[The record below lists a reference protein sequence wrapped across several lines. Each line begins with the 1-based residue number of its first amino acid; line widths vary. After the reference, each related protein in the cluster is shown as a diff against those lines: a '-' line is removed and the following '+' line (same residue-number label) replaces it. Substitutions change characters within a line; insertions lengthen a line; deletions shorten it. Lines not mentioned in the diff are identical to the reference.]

1 MKSNSSIKPIS
12 KFIAFVTAFTSI
24 AASSGLTAFAA
35 EEAAPAFTEKE
46 LTALVNSIENVEA
59 IDCRYYSDMPNV
71 PYMKLSEYYTLW
83 TGQELA
89 IANKNDGTYEVTV
102 PAGVKGTY
110 DVENDVVSTDDAN
123 YFFMPENQISEEDPY
138 ANLYVRAV
146 EGENAETA
154 AIEIDFGKYDID
166 LIGDGEELW
175 VPIPTLCDIYTTNLT
190 APFFMEDTLIFG
202 GFILSDF
209 SLITLSMTP
218 DHAAGLLNQYANGRS
233 ADLAEYNYNELC
245 FVFDRNY
252 GYPGRPFYTDLIK
265 EKGLDG
271 FLSEAN
277 DTTRTIKELLLSTD
291 YNEYLCG
298 FKMLNYYLWD
308 GGHTQFM
315 AIPALMDKDSA
326 AKVMEI
332 EMKSGC
338 TYENAYDYISE
349 TQSKQASADAI
360 MAARQA
366 VMSDVDVFEILPSGS
381 IYVVEGDTAIF
392 NFDEFTTDFDAWA
405 SYYNKNGEMPKE
417 VISDFYNCL
426 MAANENPVIENF
438 LIDVSTN
445 GGGVAV
451 VLEYIMGLVADVDT
465 FNYRDNLNDVTASE
479 NYVVDKNLDKV
490 IDSKDE
496 EFKTDLRFGVIT
508 SSNSYS
514 CGNLLPA
521 MARENNIMI
530 IGEQSGGGACAVNY
544 RISADGHT
552 YSLST
557 GICFTDANY
566 VSVDAGVKPDYETF
580 KVNEDGTKDFSETY
594 NFEKISKYFDEFYS
608 AASELKKGDVNG
620 DGAIDSSDASLTLA
634 EYSLIQTGAITTLT
648 DAQKKAADVNNDGS
662 IDSADASEILAFY
675 AHLSTGGTID
685 NINEWRAAESAKND

>member
-1 MKSNSSIKPIS
+1 MKNNLNIKPFS
-12 KFIAFVTAFTSI
+12 KFVAFVTAFTSI
-24 AASSGLTAFAA
+24 AASSGLTAFATEDA
-35 EEAAPAFTEKE
+35 KPTFTEGT
-46 LTALVNSIENVEA
+46 LTALVNSIENVA
-59 IDCRYYSDMPNV
+59 SVDCRYYSNMPNV

-89 IANKNDGTYEVTV
+89 IANNNDGTYEVTV

-110 DVENDVVSTDDAN
+110 DVENDVVSTEDSS
-123 YFFMPENQISEEDPY
+123 YFFIPENQISEDDPY
-138 ANLYVRAV
+138 ANLYIRVA
-146 EGENAETA
+146 EGENAETEA
-154 AIEIDFGKYDID
+154 TAIELDFGKYDID

-202 GFILSDF
+202 GNILSDF
-209 SLITLSMTP
+209 SLTTLSMTP
-218 DHAAGLLNQYANGRS
+218 EHAAGLLNQYANGRS
-233 ADLAEYNYNELC
+233 SDLAEYNYNELC
-245 FVFDRNY
+245 FVFDLNY

-298 FKMLNYYLWD
+298 FNMLNYYLWD
-308 GGHTQFM
+308 GGHTQFV
-315 AIPALMDKDSA
+315 ALPALMDEASA

-332 EMKSGC
+332 EMKAGC

-349 TQSKQASADAI
+349 SQSKQASAEAI

-381 IYVVEGDTAIF
+381 IYVVEGDTALF
-392 NFDEFTTDFDAWA
+392 NFDQFITDFDAWT
-405 SYYNKNGEMPKE
+405 SYYYENGEMPKE

-426 MAANENPVIENF
+426 MAANENPAIENF

-445 GGGVAV
+445 VGGAAA

-465 FNYRDNLNDVTASE
+465 FNYRENLNNTTASE

-508 SSNSYS
+508 SLNSYS

-544 RISADGHT
+544 RISPDGHL
-552 YSLST
+552 YSFST

-566 VSVDAGVKPDYETF
+566 VSVDAGVTPDYVTF

-594 NFEKISKYFDEFYS
+594 NFETISKYFDEFYS
-608 AASELKKGDVNG
+608 AESALKMGDVNN
-620 DGAIDSSDASLTLA
+620 DQTVDASDASLVLA
-634 EYSLIQTGAITTLT
+634 EYAKVQTGGNPTFTESQT
-648 DAQKKAADVNNDGS
+648 NAADVNKDDV
-662 IDSADASEILAFY
+662 IDASDASKILAYY
-675 AHLSTGGTID
+675 AAISTGKEPTWD
-685 NINEWRAAESAKND
+685 

>member
-1 MKSNSSIKPIS
+1 MKNNSNIKPFS
-12 KFIAFVTAFTSI
+12 KFVAFVTAFTSI
-24 AASSGLTAFAA
+24 VASSGLTAFATEDAKPLFA
-35 EEAAPAFTEKE
+35 EGT
-46 LTALVNSIENVEA
+46 LTALVNSIENVA
-59 IDCRYYSDMPNV
+59 SVDCRYYSNMPNV
-71 PYMKLSEYYTLW
+71 PYMKLSEYYNLW

-89 IANKNDGTYEVTV
+89 IANNNDGTYEVTV

-110 DVENDVVSTDDAN
+110 DVKNDVVSTDDAS
-123 YFFMPENQISEEDPY
+123 YFFIPENQISGEDPY
-138 ANLYVRAV
+138 ANLYVRTV
-146 EGENAETA
+146 KGEDAEIAET

-190 APFFMEDTLIFG
+190 APFFMENTLIFG
-202 GFILSDF
+202 GNILSDF
-209 SLITLSMTP
+209 SLATLSMTP

-245 FVFDRNY
+245 FVLDLNY

-298 FKMLNYYLWD
+298 FNMLNYYLWD
-308 GGHTQFM
+308 GGHTQFA
-315 AIPALMDKDSA
+315 AIPALMDEDCA

-332 EMKSGC
+332 EMNAGC
-338 TYENAYDYISE
+338 TYENAYDYIGES
-349 TQSKQASADAI
+349 QSKQASAEAI

-381 IYVVEGDTAIF
+381 IYVEKGDTALF
-392 NFDEFTTDFDAWA
+392 NFDQFVTDFDAWA
-405 SYYNKNGEMPKE
+405 SYYYENGEMPKE

-426 MAANENPVIENF
+426 MAANENPAIENF

-445 GGGVAV
+445 GGGAAM
-451 VLEYIMGLVADVDT
+451 VLEYIMGLVADVDKL
-465 FNYRDNLNDVTASE
+465 NYRDNVNDTTASE
-479 NYVVDKNLDKV
+479 SYIVDKNLDKV

-508 SSNSYS
+508 SLNSYS

-530 IGEQSGGGACAVNY
+530 IGEQSGGGACAVNN
-544 RISADGHT
+544 RISADGHL
-552 YSLST
+552 YSFST

-566 VSVDAGVKPDYETF
+566 VSVDVGVKPDYETF

-594 NFEKISKYFDEFYS
+594 NFETISKYFDEFYS

-620 DGAIDSSDASLTLA
+620 DGAVDSSDASLTLA
-634 EYSLIQTGAITTLT
+634 EYSLIQTGGDLT
-648 DAQKKAADVNNDGS
+648 FTEKQKNAADVNKDGKT
-662 IDSADASEILAFY
+662 DSSDASKILEYY
-675 AHLSTGGTID
+675 AAVSTG
-685 NINEWRAAESAKND
+685 KNPTWD